1 MVHIMI
7 MAGGIGTRFW
17 PLSQPLKPKQFL
29 SLIGNRPL
37 LIETIERVKSLTP
50 NFENLWIL
58 GNSLHHT
65 TLAKLP
71 YSIPKNQILEEP
83 FGKNTAPCIGWAA
96 SEVLKN
102 DKDAIMV
109 ILPSDHWISPKE
121 GFIRTLEKAIEQVK
135 TQNSLV
141 TIGINPT
148 HPHTGYGYIQTNV
161 HDKDIKQVISFTEKP
176 SLEIAKNYLKQG
188 NYFWN
193 SGIFVWKAEKI
204 LELFQTHLPQQY
216 SIIEKIKNTPHHS
229 SEFQDLY
236 NKFEPISI
244 DYGIME
250 KANHITHMIPAE
262 FNWSDIGSWTALE
275 AFLKKDTQNNAF
287 NKPIFALDS
296 NNNIIYSEDSRI
308 ILFHV
313 QNMVIVQ
320 TKDTVLIFPKD
331 QDQNLKKV
339 ISHVDG

>member
-37 LIETIERVKSLTP
+37 LIETIERVKPLTP
-50 NFENLWIL
+50 NLENLWIL
-58 GNSLHHT
+58 GNKLHHS
-65 TLAKLP
+65 TLAELP
-71 YSIPKNQILEEP
+71 YSIPKTQILEEP

-96 SEVLKN
+96 SEVLKK

-109 ILPSDHWISPKE
+109 ILPSDHWISPEE
-121 GFIRTLEKAIEQVK
+121 GFIKTINKAIEQVQK
-135 TQNSLV
+135 QNTLV

-148 HPHTGYGYIQTNV
+148 HPHTGYGYIQTNTQ
-161 HDKDIKQVISFTEKP
+161 DSDIKQVISFTEKP
-176 SLEIAKNYLKQG
+176 SLEIAKTYLKQG

-204 LELFQTHLPQQY
+204 LDLFQEHLPQQHA
-216 SIIEKIKNTPHHS
+216 ILEQLKKTPS
-229 SEFQDLY
+229 NAPEFEDFY

-250 KANHITHMIPAE
+250 KASHITHMIPAE

-275 AFLKKDTQNNAF
+275 AFLKKDAHNNAS
-287 NKPIFALDS
+287 NQPIFALDS
-296 NNNIIYSEDSRI
+296 NNNIIYSEGSRV

-313 QNMVIVQ
+313 HDMVIVH

-339 ISHVDG
+339 ITHVDG